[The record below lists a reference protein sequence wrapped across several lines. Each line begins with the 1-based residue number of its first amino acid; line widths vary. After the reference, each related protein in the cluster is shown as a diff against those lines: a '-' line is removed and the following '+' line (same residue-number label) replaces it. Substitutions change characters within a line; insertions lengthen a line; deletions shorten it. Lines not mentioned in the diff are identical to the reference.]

1 MLGIVTAS
9 DRPHAPFQIAA
20 LRQRAQEL
28 LPPAVW
34 DYIETGAGAEI
45 SLDEAE
51 SAWQRWRFRP
61 HVLRDVRTVNTTTT
75 LYGDRLALPVVVA
88 PSASHGLYHPEGE
101 RASAAGTG
109 AGGAAYCLST
119 RSSCTFEDVGAA
131 ATGPWWMQVYVTAA
145 RDITEAMVGRC
156 VDAGASALVLTGDTP
171 YVSRR
176 ARAVEAASLV
186 DAAADDNLGRHLAGR
201 DISALA
207 ADAGITTEQIRWLH
221 DISGLP
227 VLVKGVLRGDD
238 ADACLDAGAEG
249 IIVSNHGARQLDRV
263 VPTAAALPEVVAAVG
278 GRAPVLVDGGVRSAY
293 DVLVALALGAD
304 AVMLGRPAIYALA
317 CDGADGVRD
326 LLDGLQ
332 DDLAHLM
339 GLAGAPDLAA
349 LDPSYLLASG

>member
-1 MLGIVTAS
+1 MTAS
-9 DRPHAPFQIAA
+9 DRVVPPLDIAV
-20 LRQRAQEL
+20 LRQRAQAL

-34 DYIETGAGAEI
+34 DYIETGAGAET

-51 SAWQRWRFRP
+51 NAWHRWRFRP
-61 HVLRDVRTVNTTTT
+61 HVLRDVRTVDTSTT

-88 PSASHGLYHPEGE
+88 PTASHGLYHPDGE
-101 RASAAGTG
+101 RASVAG
-109 AGGAAYCLST
+109 AGASGAAFCVST
-119 RSSCTFEDVGAA
+119 RTSRTFEDVAAA

-176 ARAVEAASLV
+176 ARAEHAAALV
-186 DAAADDNLGRHLAGR
+186 DAAADDNLGRHLTGR

-207 ADAGITTEQIRWLH
+207 ADPGITTEQIRWLH
-221 DISGLP
+221 ELSGLP

-238 ADACLDAGAEG
+238 ATACLDAGAEG
-249 IIVSNHGARQLDRV
+249 IVVSNHGARQLDRV
-263 VPTAAALPEVVAAVG
+263 VPTASALPEVVAAVG
-278 GRAPVLVDGGVRSAY
+278 GRAPVLVDGGLRNAY

-304 AVMLGRPAIYALA
+304 AVLLGRPAIYALA
-317 CDGADGVRD
+317 CGGADGVRD
-326 LLDGLQ
+326 LLTALQ

-349 LDPSYLLASG
+349 LDPSYVVASG